1 MVFLKEDGSLDIE
14 RINKLPIEEYM
25 KMIGE
30 LTDEQYHFYVST
42 LPINEGHQLTKAI
55 VVDYSM
61 EDEIKRGTAVN
72 AEVFLEKLRKKFK
85 IKS

>member
-1 MVFLKEDGSLDIE
+1 MVFLKEDGSLDME
-14 RINKLPIEEYM
+14 RISKLPIEEYM

-30 LTDEQYHFYVST
+30 LTDEQYHFYVSA
-42 LPINEGHQLTKAI
+42 LPVNEDHQPAKAI

-72 AEVFLEKLRKKFK
+72 AEEFLEKLRKKFNL
-85 IKS
+85 KS

>member
-1 MVFLKEDGSLDIE
+1 
-14 RINKLPIEEYM
+14 M

-30 LTDEQYHFYVST
+30 LTDEQYRFYVST
-42 LPINEGHQLTKAI
+42 LPVNEDHQPAKAI

-72 AEVFLEKLRKKFK
+72 AEEFLEKLREEYGLNL
-85 IKS
+85 